1 MSSSIFDI
9 VGPIMIGPSSSHT
22 AGAVRLGLLAR
33 MVASNPIKNARCIL
47 FNSFAK
53 TYKGHGTGKGLIA
66 GLMGLGVDDDRIRDV
81 EALAAAQGFEVTLEV
96 CDEHNPH
103 PPNTVRFL
111 LTLESGTELDILGH
125 SIGAGKVRLSRINEY
140 HLNITG
146 DMPTLLMFYRDQP
159 GMIWQVTKLLADA
172 KLNIATLH
180 CARKQRGNEA
190 YMIITLDDM
199 VPQPIVDAIRDIPDM
214 YMSRCVEPL
223 PQ

>member
-1 MSSSIFDI
+1 MSSSLFDI
-9 VGPIMIGPSSSHT
+9 VGPVMIGPSSSHT

-33 MVASNPIKNARCIL
+33 MVASNPIKQATCVL
-47 FNSFAK
+47 YNSFAK

-66 GLMGLGVDDDRIRDV
+66 GLMGFGVDDDRIRDIETHAKEQDFNV
-81 EALAAAQGFEVTLEV
+81 SLEV
-96 CDEHNPH
+96 FDAHNPH

-146 DMPTLLMFYRDQP
+146 EMPTLLMFYQDQP
-159 GMIWQVTKLLADA
+159 GMIWQVTKLLAEA
-172 KLNIATLH
+172 NVNIATLQ

-190 YMIITLDDM
+190 YMIITLDEM
-199 VPQPIVDAIRDIPDM
+199 VPKPVIEAIRHIPDM
-214 YMSRCVEPL
+214 YMSRCVESL